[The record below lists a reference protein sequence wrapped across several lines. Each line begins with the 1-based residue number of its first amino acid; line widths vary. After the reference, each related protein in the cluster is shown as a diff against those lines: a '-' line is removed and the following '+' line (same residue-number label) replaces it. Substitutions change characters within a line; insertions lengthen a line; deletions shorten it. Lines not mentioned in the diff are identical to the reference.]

1 MMLTVFRGRKN
12 MTMSLSLCYNHT
24 ANLCINAINRSHP
37 LYYHG
42 QQHQHFVSCILNN
55 TIDSI
60 DQSSSFKQNHNK
72 VVRRTVL
79 PQGSHL
85 HNNVYGYGNRDS
97 NNNRKLRYQ
106 HSWIKVQYFS
116 TKNERTAE
124 EQHAESKRIVHMALL
139 GNVVITSAKMACW
152 ISTGS
157 SAMLSEAI
165 HSLVDCGNQ
174 VFLLVGL
181 RGADSKPDKNHQY
194 GYGKSVY
201 FWSLVSALGTFWCG
215 AGISGWNSIGE
226 LINPGVNSHAMGW
239 EMWSVLSLS
248 LAIDGWVLRET
259 VTSLMKSKPDGMS
272 FLQHV
277 RNIRNPTTAAVLM
290 EDGAAVLGVIIAVI
304 GTSATHLTHSPI
316 PDGIAG
322 LSIAGLLGF
331 MGVYL
336 SNLNMKYLL
345 GHAVDPEITQGIK
358 KILLARPAID
368 EVLSEQSQWV
378 GPNSFT
384 YKAEVDFD
392 GTYLAAKLMNR
403 YQHEFESSKKL
414 TKTEIRLLLAWY
426 AEDVMRTV
434 EKEVQEVE
442 NQIRLE
448 YPEAVY
454 IELEPDSKKNKT
466 MAIDDMHEVAL
477 KRKEIGII
485 NKYMFDLGDDS
496 SLIK

>member
-1 MMLTVFRGRKN
+1 
-12 MTMSLSLCYNHT
+12 MT
-24 ANLCINAINRSHP
+24 AE
-37 LYYHG
+37 
-42 QQHQHFVSCILNN
+42 QQHS
-55 TIDSI
+55 
-60 DQSSSFKQNHNK
+60 
-72 VVRRTVL
+72 
-79 PQGSHL
+79 
-85 HNNVYGYGNRDS
+85 
-97 NNNRKLRYQ
+97 
-106 HSWIKVQYFS
+106 
-116 TKNERTAE
+116 
-124 EQHAESKRIVHMALL
+124 ESKRIVHLALA
-139 GNVVITSAKMACW
+139 GNVVITTAKMACW

-215 AGISGWNSIGE
+215 AGISGWNSLGE
-226 LINPGVNSHAMGW
+226 LINPSVNSHAMGW

-259 VTSLMKSKPDGMS
+259 VTSLIQTKPANIT
-272 FLQHV
+272 FFQYV
-277 RNIRNPTTAAVLM
+277 KNIRNPTTAAVLM
-290 EDGAAVLGVIIAVI
+290 EDGAAVLGVVLAVI
-304 GTSATHLTHSPI
+304 GTTATHLSHSPI

-322 LSIAGLLGF
+322 LSIASLLGF

-336 SNLNMKYLL
+336 ANLNMRYLL

-358 KILLARPAID
+358 KILLSRPAID
-368 EVLSEQSQWV
+368 EVHSEQTQWV

-403 YQHEFESSKKL
+403 YQHEFESSKNLSKN
-414 TKTEIRLLLAWY
+414 EIRLLLAWY

-442 NQIRLE
+442 KQIRVD

-454 IELEPDSKKNKT
+454 IELEPDSKKQNHGHRRYARVRYEEK
-466 MAIDDMHEVAL
+466 
-477 KRKEIGII
+477 
-485 NKYMFDLGDDS
+485 GDH
-496 SLIK
+496 

>member
-1 MMLTVFRGRKN
+1 MTTVMIMMKFKSIPTSKEMKNFTKLSNIIRKISSSSSSSKI
-12 MTMSLSLCYNHT
+12 TRSSGTTLSLSNPIHESSHKFSKYSSYKNNMKSLILLHLNKSGAYNR
-24 ANLCINAINRSHP
+24 A
-37 LYYHG
+37 
-42 QQHQHFVSCILNN
+42 
-55 TIDSI
+55 
-60 DQSSSFKQNHNK
+60 
-72 VVRRTVL
+72 
-79 PQGSHL
+79 
-85 HNNVYGYGNRDS
+85 
-97 NNNRKLRYQ
+97 
-106 HSWIKVQYFS
+106 YFS
-116 TKNERTAE
+116 TTTKKEKKDMSAE
-124 EQHAESKRIVHMALL
+124 EQHNESKRIVHIALF
-139 GNVVITSAKMACW
+139 GNVVITTAKIACW

-259 VTSLMKSKPDGMS
+259 IISLMESKPSNMS
-272 FLQHV
+272 LFEYV
-277 RNIRNPTTAAVLM
+277 KNIRNPTTAAVLM
-290 EDGAAVLGVIIAVI
+290 EDGAAVLGVVLCVL
-304 GTSATHLTHSPI
+304 GTGATHLSHSPI

-322 LSIAGLLGF
+322 LSIAGLMGF

-336 SNLNMKYLL
+336 ANLNMRYLL
-345 GHAVDPEITQGIK
+345 GHAVDPEITSGIK
-358 KILLARPAID
+358 KILLSRPSID
-368 EVLSEQSQWV
+368 EVHSEQSQWV

-403 YQHEFESSKKL
+403 YQHEFESSKQL
-414 TKTEIRLLLAWY
+414 SSNEIRLLLAWY

-466 MAIDDMHEVAL
+466 MAIDDMSEATM

-485 NKYMFDLGDDS
+485 NKYIVDLGDSDNT